1 MDAAGNVMKGS
12 AANAAVAVS
21 LMFPSEVAIEI
32 YLNYLCRVLMFSIM
46 ARNRAVGETF
56 RPPVAGVRTVTELG
70 KGMPPPRLACPS
82 ALYH

>member
-1 MDAAGNVMKGS
+1 MRQW
-12 AANAAVAVS
+12 AVS
-21 LMFPSEVAIEI
+21 LMFLSKGAIEFYI
-32 YLNYLCRVLMFSIM
+32 NYLRLDLMFSTM

-56 RPPVAGVRTVTELG
+56 CPPVAGVRTVTETG